1 MGKNVIIS
9 TLPNI
14 SQNYLPKVNTSNI
27 FANSLVYDN
36 GTNVMVN
43 TTTANTDYTGARLVV
58 SNTSNSY
65 LEVRSTAGQSSI
77 GSLPQSHGCPN
88 AHRQSLWQTIYH
100 HPLPWQQRERRLAN
114 NQYNVAKCY
123 IDRGFKWLQAQQDN

>member
-65 LEVRSTAGQSSI
+65 LEVRSTAGQS
-77 GSLPQSHGCPN
+77 CT
-88 AHRQSLWQTIYH
+88 WVIY
-100 HPLPWQQRERRLAN
+100 
-114 NQYNVAKCY
+114 K
-123 IDRGFKWLQAQQDN
+123 